1 MGDVVM
7 PNRDTFA
14 TALVSRATGAAVFGD
29 RYLVLTAPGRYDWTA
44 DPRQATPFPSMRE
57 AARMAL
63 KLPSSLRAF
72 GLLRDIE
79 VDAHRTVH

>member
-1 MGDVVM
+1 MS
-7 PNRDTFA
+7 NRDTC
-14 TALVSRATGAAVFGD
+14 TIQQTSVVSRATGAANFGD
-29 RYLVLTAPGRYDWTA
+29 RYLVLAESGRFEWTA
-44 DPRQATPFPSMRE
+44 DPRQATAFDSMRE

-63 KLPSSLRAF
+63 RLPATLRAF